1 MLLLW
6 CVCDERALK
15 CARCGNTFLAG
26 IFRTAGD
33 DDDLMTIREQVNRG
47 TFTGCDDVHII
58 ASLIKVRRG
67 QGGGLCL
74 EIWCVAAVLID
85 STSV

>member
-1 MLLLW
+1 MCSLW
-6 CVCDERALK
+6 K
-15 CARCGNTFLAG
+15 HFLAG

-74 EIWCVAAVLID
+74 EIWCVAMNISSHTL
-85 STSV
+85 